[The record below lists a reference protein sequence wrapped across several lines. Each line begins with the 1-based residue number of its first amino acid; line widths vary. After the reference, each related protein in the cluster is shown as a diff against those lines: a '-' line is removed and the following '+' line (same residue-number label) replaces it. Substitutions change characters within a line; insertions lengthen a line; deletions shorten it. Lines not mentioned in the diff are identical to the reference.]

1 MTASRLFKIL
11 LLIAVATGLMAY
23 VPYIQTGDLPPPLL
37 PRISVIALAAAVVA
51 ALVGAE
57 TRPRLMLR
65 FLAALFALLG
75 VIACAADFAIGRPE
89 AASAATSSFTLL
101 DHLNSFAPSMVMSL
115 EGGIS
120 RIAGAWA
127 WNPLLTSILQLPAY
141 LVFFILAIV
150 AGLAGRPRRTVKI
163 FVN

>member
-1 MTASRLFKIL
+1 MSETQERKYGFNTR
-11 LLIAVATGLMAY
+11 AVHAGYAPDPTTHARA
-23 VPYIQTGDLPPPLL
+23 VPIYQTTSFTFDNTDH
-37 PRISVIALAAAVVA
+37 A
-51 ALVGAE
+51 
-57 TRPRLMLR
+57 
-65 FLAALFALLG
+65 AALFALLG